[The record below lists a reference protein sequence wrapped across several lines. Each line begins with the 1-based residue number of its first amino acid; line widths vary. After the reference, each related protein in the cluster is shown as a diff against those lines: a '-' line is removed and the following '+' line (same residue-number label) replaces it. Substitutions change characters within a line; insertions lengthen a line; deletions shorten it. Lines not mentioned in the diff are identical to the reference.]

1 VRIGIVSALPEI
13 IDCLREAFTLRPL
26 HELLWVAGDGAHGV
40 ELCAQYR
47 PDLLLMNLGEP
58 GNECLDAIGR
68 IMTNTP
74 CAILIVTRNTDADSS
89 RVFAAMGRGAIDA
102 VDAPLSSADGGAGVA
117 ELLKKLDTI
126 STLVATPRFIP
137 GTDSF
142 GDTTSI
148 PRIKPRLVAIGASA
162 GGPGALA
169 KLLAG
174 IPKDFPAAIVIV
186 QHVDEQFAAGMAD
199 WLSRDSLLP
208 VRVAVEGDQILP
220 GVVLLAA
227 TNDHL
232 SLKAKDRLGYT
243 PEPSEYVYRPS
254 IDVFFDSICAW
265 WSGEAV
271 GVLLTGMGRDGAKG
285 LKALRNKGHYTIAQ
299 DQATSAV
306 YGMPK
311 AAMAL
316 GAAVDILPIERI
328 AARLVDN
335 FCYKC

>member
-1 VRIGIVSALPEI
+1 MRIGIVSARPELI
-13 IDCLREAFTLRPL
+13 ACLHQALALRPL
-26 HELLWVAGDGAHGV
+26 HELLWVAGDGARGV
-40 ELCAQYR
+40 ELCALNR
-47 PDLLLMNLGEP
+47 PDLVLMHLEAP
-58 GNECLDAIGR
+58 GSSCLDAIDR
-68 IMTNTP
+68 IMADTP
-74 CAILIVTRNTDADSS
+74 CAILIVARNTEADSS

-102 VDAPLSSADGGAGVA
+102 VDAPVTGADGCAGTA

-126 STLVATPRFIP
+126 GTLVSTPKFIP
-137 GTDSF
+137 VADVF
-142 GDTTSI
+142 GDTTSFM
-148 PRIKPRLVAIGASA
+148 RRKPRLVAIGASA
-162 GGPGALA
+162 GGPGALV
-169 KLLAG
+169 KLLEA

-186 QHVDEQFAAGMAD
+186 QHVDEQFAAGMAE
-199 WLSRDSLLP
+199 WLSRTSPLP
-208 VRVAVEGDQILP
+208 VRVAAEGDKILP
-220 GVVLLAA
+220 GAVLLAA

-232 SLKAKDRLGYT
+232 TLKATDRLGYSL
-243 PEPSEYVYRPS
+243 EPSEYVYRPS

-311 AAMAL
+311 AAAAL

-328 AARLVDN
+328 AARLIDI
-335 FCYKC
+335 FCNKF